1 VPEWRTKIENDN
13 GNSTYQKSSCQTA
26 VRNPE
31 EPGGA
36 VCESAVMAI
45 TASGH
50 VALATGA
57 NQGIGAAT
65 AVALG
70 RRGTAVLVAYFR
82 PGDDAGQPDEY
93 NRLRRGDAA
102 DVVEEIERCGSRAF
116 AVEADLRDPESPARL
131 FDAAEERL
139 GPVDILVNNAS
150 GWVQDTFKPVDV
162 DRFGRP
168 MRQVTAETFRQQFA
182 VDAMAPALL
191 IAEFAR
197 RHRARGGT
205 WGRIVGLTSGG
216 QHGFPDEVSY
226 GAAKAAQENYTMS
239 ASVELAPYGVTA
251 NIVYPPVT
259 DTGWVNDDVR
269 TGVAASTE
277 HTHVATP
284 DEVAQVIAWV
294 VSDEARLLNGSVVR
308 LR

>member
-1 VPEWRTKIENDN
+1 
-13 GNSTYQKSSCQTA
+13 
-26 VRNPE
+26 
-31 EPGGA
+31 
-36 VCESAVMAI
+36 MAI

-50 VALATGA
+50 VALVTGA

-82 PGDDAGQPDEY
+82 PGDAAGQPDEY

-102 DVVEEIERCGSRAF
+102 DVVAEIERAGGRAH
-116 AVEADLRDPESPARL
+116 AAEADLRDPASPARL

-150 GWVQDTFKPVDV
+150 GWVQDTFKAEDV
-162 DRFGRP
+162 DQFGRP
-168 MRQVTAETFRQQFA
+168 MWQVTAETFRQQFA

-191 IAEFAR
+191 IAEFSR

-239 ASVELAPYGVTA
+239 ASVELAPYVVTA

-259 DTGWVNDDVR
+259 DTGWVNDEVR

-284 DEVAQVIAWV
+284 DEVAEVIAWV
-294 VSDEARLLNGSVVR
+294 VSEEARLLNGSVVR

>member
-1 VPEWRTKIENDN
+1 M
-13 GNSTYQKSSCQTA
+13 A

-36 VCESAVMAI
+36 VCESAFMAI

-50 VALATGA
+50 VALVTGA
-57 NQGIGAAT
+57 NQGIGAAI

-131 FDAAEERL
+131 FGAAEERL

-197 RHRARGGT
+197 RFRARGGT

-259 DTGWVNDDVR
+259 DTGWVNDEVR
-269 TGVAASTE
+269 AGVAASTE

-284 DEVAQVIAWV
+284 EEVAEVIAWV
-294 VSDEARLLNGSVVR
+294 VSEEARLLNGSVVR

>member
-1 VPEWRTKIENDN
+1 MT
-13 GNSTYQKSSCQTA
+13 
-26 VRNPE
+26 
-31 EPGGA
+31 EPGS
-36 VCESAVMAI
+36 E
-45 TASGH
+45 H
-50 VALATGA
+50 VALVTGA

-70 RRGTAVLVAYFR
+70 RRGIAVLVAYFR
-82 PGDDAGQPDEY
+82 PSDAEGQPAEY
-93 NRLRRGDAA
+93 NRLRRGNAA
-102 DVVEEIERCGSRAF
+102 DVVAEIERAGGRAY
-116 AVEADLRDPESPARL
+116 AVEADLRDAAGPARL
-131 FDAAEERL
+131 FDAAEQRL

-150 GWVQDTFKPVDV
+150 GWVQDTFRADDV

-168 MRQVTAETFRQQFA
+168 MRQVSAETFQQQFA

-197 RHRARGGT
+197 RHRACGGT

-259 DTGWVNDDVR
+259 DTGWVNDEVR
-269 TGVAASTE
+269 AGVEASAE

-284 DEVAQVIAWV
+284 DEVADVIAWV
-294 VSDEARLLNGSVVR
+294 VSEEARLLNGSVVR

>member
-1 VPEWRTKIENDN
+1 MTIN
-13 GNSTYQKSSCQTA
+13 GS
-26 VRNPE
+26 P
-31 EPGGA
+31 
-36 VCESAVMAI
+36 
-45 TASGH
+45 H
-50 VALATGA
+50 VALVTGA

-65 AVALG
+65 ATALG
-70 RRGTAVLVAYFR
+70 RRGVAVLVAYFR
-82 PGDDAGQPDEY
+82 PGDHEGQPAEY

-102 DVVEEIERCGSRAF
+102 DVVTAIEQAGGRAY
-116 AVEADLRDPESPARL
+116 AVEADLQDPAAPARL

-150 GWVQDTFKPVDV
+150 GWIQDTFQPENVDK
-162 DRFGRP
+162 FGRP
-168 MRQVTAETFRQQFA
+168 MRPVSAETFRQQFA

-251 NIVYPPVT
+251 NMVHPPVT
-259 DTGWVNDDVR
+259 DTGWVNDEVR
-269 TGVAASTE
+269 AGVAASTE
-277 HTHVATP
+277 LTHVAAP
-284 DEVAQVIAWV
+284 EEVADVITWV
-294 VSDEARLLNGSVVR
+294 VSEEARLLNGTVLR

>member
-1 VPEWRTKIENDN
+1 MT
-13 GNSTYQKSSCQTA
+13 
-26 VRNPE
+26 
-31 EPGGA
+31 EPG
-36 VCESAVMAI
+36 SA
-45 TASGH
+45 H
-50 VALATGA
+50 VALVTGA

-82 PGDDAGQPDEY
+82 PGDDEGQPAEY
-93 NRLRRGDAA
+93 NRRRGSDAA
-102 DVVEEIERCGSRAF
+102 EVVAEIGRAGGR
-116 AVEADLRDPESPARL
+116 AYAIEADLRDPASPARL
-131 FDAAEERL
+131 FDAAEEHL

-150 GWVQDTFKPVDV
+150 GWVQDTFKPSEI

-168 MRQVTAETFRQQFA
+168 MQAVSAGTFQRQFA

-197 RHRARGGT
+197 RHHARGGT

-259 DTGWVNDDVR
+259 DTGWVNDEVR
-269 TGVAASTE
+269 AGVEASTE

-284 DEVAQVIAWV
+284 EEVAEVIAWV
-294 VSDEARLLNGSVVR
+294 VSEEARLLNGSVVR

>member
-1 VPEWRTKIENDN
+1 
-13 GNSTYQKSSCQTA
+13 
-26 VRNPE
+26 
-31 EPGGA
+31 
-36 VCESAVMAI
+36 MAI
-45 TASGH
+45 TSSQH
-50 VALATGA
+50 VALVTGA

-65 AVALG
+65 AIALG
-70 RRGTAVLVAYFR
+70 RRGTGVLVGYFR
-82 PGDDAGQPDEY
+82 PGDDEGQPAQY
-93 NRLRRGDAA
+93 NRLRRGDAT
-102 DVVEEIERCGSRAF
+102 DVVAEIERAGGRAH
-116 AVEADLRDPESPARL
+116 AVEADLRDPASPALL
-131 FDAAEERL
+131 FDAAEEHL

-150 GWVQDTFKPVDV
+150 GWIQDTFKPVEV

-168 MRQVTAETFRQQFA
+168 MRAVTAETFRQQFA

-239 ASVELAPYGVTA
+239 ASVELAPHGITA

-259 DTGWVNDDVR
+259 DTGWVNDEVR
-269 TGVAASTE
+269 AGVEASTE

-284 DEVAQVIAWV
+284 DEVAEVIAWV
-294 VSDEARLLNGSVVR
+294 ASEEARLLNGSIVR

>member
-1 VPEWRTKIENDN
+1 VPEWQHQDR
-13 GNSTYQKSSCQTA
+13 A

-50 VALATGA
+50 VALVTGA

-168 MRQVTAETFRQQFA
+168 MQQVTAETFRQQFA

-197 RHRARGGT
+197 RHRARSGT

-259 DTGWVNDDVR
+259 DTGWVNDEVR
-269 TGVAASTE
+269 AGVAASTE

-284 DEVAQVIAWV
+284 EEVADVIAWV
-294 VSDEARLLNGSVVR
+294 VSEEARLLNGSVVR

>member
-1 VPEWRTKIENDN
+1 
-13 GNSTYQKSSCQTA
+13 
-26 VRNPE
+26 
-31 EPGGA
+31 
-36 VCESAVMAI
+36 MAI
-45 TASGH
+45 TASPH
-50 VALATGA
+50 VALVTGA

-70 RRGTAVLVAYFR
+70 RRGAGVLVAYFR
-82 PGDDAGQPDEY
+82 PGDDEGQPAEY

-102 DVVEEIERCGSRAF
+102 DVVAEIERAGGRAY
-116 AVEADLRDPESPARL
+116 AVEADLRDPASPARL
-131 FDAAEERL
+131 FTAAEERL

-150 GWVQDTFKPVDV
+150 GWVQDTFKPAEEDK
-162 DRFGRP
+162 FGRP
-168 MRQVTAETFRQQFA
+168 MRAVTAETFQQQFA

-205 WGRIVGLTSGG
+205 WGRIIGLTSGG

-259 DTGWVNDDVR
+259 DTGWVNDEVR
-269 TGVAASTE
+269 ASVEASTE
-277 HTHVATP
+277 HTHVASP
-284 DEVAQVIAWV
+284 DEVAEVIAWLA
-294 VSDEARLLNGSVVR
+294 SEESRLVNGSVVR

>member
-1 VPEWRTKIENDN
+1 MV
-13 GNSTYQKSSCQTA
+13 
-26 VRNPE
+26 
-31 EPGGA
+31 
-36 VCESAVMAI
+36 I
-45 TASGH
+45 TGSGSPH
-50 VALATGA
+50 VALVTGA

-70 RRGTAVLVAYFR
+70 SRGTAVLMAYFR
-82 PGDDAGQPDEY
+82 PGDDEGQPAEY

-102 DVVEEIERCGSRAF
+102 DVVAEIERAGGRTH
-116 AVEADLRDPESPARL
+116 AVEADLRDPGSPARL

-150 GWVQDTFKPVDV
+150 GWVQDTFTPVEV
-162 DRFGRP
+162 DKFGRP
-168 MRQVTAETFRQQFA
+168 MRPVTAETFQQQFA

-226 GAAKAAQENYTMS
+226 GGAKAAQENYTMS

-259 DTGWVNDDVR
+259 DTGWVNDEVR
-269 TGVAASTE
+269 AGVAASAE

-284 DEVAQVIAWV
+284 DEVAEVIAWV
-294 VSDEARLLNGSVVR
+294 VSDEARLVNGSVVR